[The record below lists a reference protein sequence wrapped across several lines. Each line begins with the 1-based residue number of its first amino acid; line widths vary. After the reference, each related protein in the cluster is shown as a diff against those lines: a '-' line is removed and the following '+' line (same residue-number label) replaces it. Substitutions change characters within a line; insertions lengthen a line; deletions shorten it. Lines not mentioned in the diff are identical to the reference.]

1 MDTLDTL
8 EEFEQYR
15 GGFCTLECSSHTRCL
30 KRSRPVCELKL
41 RAEPVSEGFFFP
53 PLMEGEPQLGGERS
67 GKRWNTKHASKARAP
82 EGRGGTELHLKKFWH
97 CTSIIST
104 AALSPLFFFSS
115 SSPPIPPSLNSWLQS
130 AIYAKTGVFLS
141 LLSLLPGGTLCF
153 LEHSY
158 QFLLLRKEKWE
169 IKTSFFVLSLQC
181 LSSGTCW
188 FSLFCPFVL
197 GGSFVTL

>member
-1 MDTLDTL
+1 
-8 EEFEQYR
+8 
-15 GGFCTLECSSHTRCL
+15 
-30 KRSRPVCELKL
+30 
-41 RAEPVSEGFFFP
+41 
-53 PLMEGEPQLGGERS
+53 MEGELQLGGERS

-104 AALSPLFFFSS
+104 AALSPLFFFFSS
-115 SSPPIPPSLNSWLQS
+115 SSTPIPPSLNSWLQS

-153 LEHSY
+153 LEHSH

-169 IKTSFFVLSLQC
+169 IKTLLLNPFFVLSLQC

-188 FSLFCPFVL
+188 FSLYYPFVL
-197 GGSFVTL
+197 GGSFVLTL